1 MTTPGSAPKSIAT
14 VLLVDDE
21 PALLQSLRLSLQQ
34 EFEIEMA
41 SSAEE
46 ADLMMSTKGY
56 DVLVCDHLMPGE
68 EGLPFLTRMSERYP
82 RTKRILVTGYMNPE
96 LLARSIAIAQLS
108 GCILKPVKADEIAK
122 AIR

>member
-1 MTTPGSAPKSIAT
+1 MTTSPAPGAKPTLT

-21 PALLQSLRLSLQQ
+21 TALLQSLRLHLEQ

-46 ADLMMSTKGY
+46 ADLMMATKAY

-68 EGLPFLTRMSERYP
+68 EGLPFLKRMSERYP

-96 LLARSIAIAQLS
+96 LLARSI
-108 GCILKPVKADEIAK
+108 
-122 AIR
+122 